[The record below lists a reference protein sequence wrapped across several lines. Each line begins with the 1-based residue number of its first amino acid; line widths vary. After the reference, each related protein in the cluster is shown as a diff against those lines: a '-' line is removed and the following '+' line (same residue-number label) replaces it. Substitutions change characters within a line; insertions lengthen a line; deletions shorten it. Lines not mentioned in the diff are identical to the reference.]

1 MKQTEIT
8 AQVFNSLEDID
19 LLLKNKGFIL
29 NKKVVL
35 KDYYFTRFGK
45 EKVKNMNYKE
55 LLESF
60 ILLRNLTGDVNETEL
75 IFKNKLFDKSGNV
88 IEEEK
93 FKTKVDSMESSLKI
107 LKCAKLYNWCNLTQN
122 LFIYKKDEKELCVQ
136 DVDGLGIF
144 IEYEE
149 DPSYKNLKAD
159 EKIILMINY
168 LKDLNLILGEDFFC
182 KKVYM
187 KYSNKNLKK

>member
-8 AQVFNSLEDID
+8 VQVFESIESVDKK
-19 LLLKNKGFIL
+19 LKQAGFSFYK
-29 NKKVVL
+29 NVVL
-35 KDYYFTRFGK
+35 SDFYFIRFGK
-45 EKVKNMNYKE
+45 EKTKGMQYKE
-55 LLESF
+55 LIENS

-75 IFKNKLFDKSGNV
+75 IFKNKHFDKSGNV

-93 FKTKVDSMESSLKI
+93 LKTNVDNFEDTLKI
-107 LKCAKLYNWCNLTQN
+107 LKCAKLYNWCKLTQK
-122 LFIYKKDEKELCVQ
+122 LFIYKQDEKELCVQ

-149 DPSYKNLKAD
+149 EPFMREMSIDEKLNKMINNLK
-159 EKIILMINY
+159 E
-168 LKDLNLILGEDFFC
+168 LNLKLGEDFFC

-187 KYSNKNLKK
+187 KYLNKK